1 MAVRSAF
8 VCEQGRRLH
17 VSNQGSRAERYARRA
32 FEHLA
37 YLSREIGSRGSCTPA
52 EQQAANY
59 VAGQLR
65 TFGAREVRL
74 EPFRGAASAYSR
86 YALAF
91 GVALLG
97 LLVGL
102 TWHERSAG
110 VVAAALCGL
119 GAWGM
124 LAESDFA
131 QNWTQWFIR
140 GRPSQN
146 VVGFLP
152 AHSHDKS
159 VVLTAHIDTHRTPV
173 FNSTRAWQRTYN
185 VAFKVLLGCQVAGSL
200 FNLLSALPGVTW
212 FGWLGVLPGFVLV
225 IGLVLFIH
233 ADRTP
238 FSPGAY
244 DNASGVG
251 SVLALAERL
260 TEQPL
265 NRTGVWVACTGCE
278 ETGASG
284 MSDLLR
290 VHRRD
295 WQAAVIVNLDQMGL
309 GRLYVRVRE
318 GLVIHRQP
326 RSEVLALSRQ
336 VQRSLPHLGVF
347 ERPSQAFSD
356 AAAAHKLGFSALSLG
371 TMPAAASEAIHRHQ
385 MSDTVEHIR
394 LEALRD
400 THFFVWE
407 LLRVIDLAAEVHPSS
422 GEP

>member
-1 MAVRSAF
+1 
-8 VCEQGRRLH
+8 
-17 VSNQGSRAERYARRA
+17 
-32 FEHLA
+32 
-37 YLSREIGSRGSCTPA
+37 
-52 EQQAANY
+52 
-59 VAGQLR
+59 
-65 TFGAREVRL
+65 
-74 EPFRGAASAYSR
+74 
-86 YALAF
+86 
-91 GVALLG
+91 
-97 LLVGL
+97 
-102 TWHERSAG
+102 
-110 VVAAALCGL
+110 
-119 GAWGM
+119 M
-124 LAESDFA
+124 LAESDFTP
-131 QNWTQWFIR
+131 NWTQWFIR

-152 AHSHDKS
+152 VHSHEKA

-185 VAFKVLLGCQVAGSL
+185 VVFKVLLGCQVAGSL
-200 FNLLSALPGVTW
+200 LNLLPALSGVAR
-212 FGWLGVLPGFVLV
+212 FGWLGVLPGFMLA
-225 IGLVLFIH
+225 IGIVLFIH

-265 NRTGVWVACTGCE
+265 IRTGVWVACTGCE

-284 MSDLLR
+284 MLDLLR

-318 GLVIHRQP
+318 GLVIHRRP

-336 VQRSLPHLGVF
+336 VQRSLPHLRVL

-356 AAAAHKLGFSALSLG
+356 AAVAHKLGFSALSLG
-371 TMPAAASEAIHRHQ
+371 TMPTAAGEEIHRHQ
-385 MSDTVEHIR
+385 MSDTAEHIR

-400 THFFVWE
+400 THVYVWE
-407 LLRVIDLAAEVHPSS
+407 LLQAIDLAETHPGSAEA
-422 GEP
+422 